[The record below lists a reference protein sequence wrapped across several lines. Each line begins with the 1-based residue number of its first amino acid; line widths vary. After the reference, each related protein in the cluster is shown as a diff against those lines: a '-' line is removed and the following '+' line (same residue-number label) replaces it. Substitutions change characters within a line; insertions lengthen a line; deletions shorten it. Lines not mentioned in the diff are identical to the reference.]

1 MTFGFETKAY
11 VMHEVI
17 RAAMLVNETTNH
29 RVRVEYSGISD
40 FCTVLIYK
48 NGYEYGKMPT
58 IQISVDM
65 NDERFMEETFNAV
78 MDQFKKLQATGKKE
92 EAGDK

>member
-1 MTFGFETKAY
+1 MKYEFEAQSY

-17 RAAMLVNETTNH
+17 RAAMLVNKTTNH

-78 MDQFKKLQATGKKE
+78 MDQFQKLQATEKKE